1 MQFKKLINASGGF
14 SSSASRKHAYVL
26 EANGK
31 VRSTT
36 HFLFF
41 NFYPRISPGSEAY
54 VPQKKSREPLSKGE
68 AIGITSGLVS
78 LAGVMLA
85 IINSLR

>member
-1 MQFKKLINASGGF
+1 
-14 SSSASRKHAYVL
+14 
-26 EANGK
+26 

-36 HFLFF
+36 RFLFF
-41 NFYPRISPGSEAY
+41 NFYPRVSPGSEAY

-85 IINSLR
+85 IINSLK